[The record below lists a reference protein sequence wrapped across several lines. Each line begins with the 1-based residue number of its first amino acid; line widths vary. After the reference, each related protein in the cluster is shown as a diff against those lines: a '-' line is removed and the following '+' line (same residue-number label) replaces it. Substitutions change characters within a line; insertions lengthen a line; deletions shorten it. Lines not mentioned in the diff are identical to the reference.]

1 MIWTAE
7 NTPGDDNLSLYS
19 VIIIIHVIIT
29 GDVTLR
35 LPHLVAAVLAPLPAL
50 PEAVVHGGAGAGL
63 LLAVSVGLVT
73 SDSSFIWQKLL
84 SLDWDR
90 ITDGK
95 WVLGGV
101 SQPVSSMTG
110 GILGGL

>member
-1 MIWTAE
+1 MICTAE
-7 NTPGDDNLSLYS
+7 NTPGDDKLSLYS
-19 VIIIIHVIIT
+19 VIITHIIIT

-63 LLAVSVGLVT
+63 LLTVSVGLVA
-73 SDSSFIWQKLL
+73 SDSSVIWQKLL

-90 ITDGK
+90 VTDGI

-101 SQPVSSMTG
+101 SQPISSMTG